1 MSKFRL
7 VLASI
12 LGVSMLWFG
21 GAPADAAADTAPP
34 TVVTFDF
41 TPKTVD
47 VSAGA
52 EQVTVTAQITDASGV
67 ETPRVRVTSDSTSQA
82 SAYADLT
89 LTAGDAKNG
98 IYAATVTV
106 PAGAAAGAWS
116 VTIDPLADVVGNV
129 SGAKSTHAKKLVVV
143 DDNADL
149 EPPALVDYSFSPST
163 VDVSSGPQQVVISA
177 RITDATG
184 TVPPRVI
191 VTSDR
196 STHAVGPLD
205 LVLTGGDA
213 RDGTYEATA
222 TILAGAAAG
231 AWTVT
236 LDPLADTLGNHELS
250 HHRHASSLTV
260 LDLHPDPDPPVLED
274 YTFTPTSVDVS
285 ASARQVDVTARITDA
300 TGAVAPTVYLDSD
313 TTNQVIGPITLTR
326 TSGDA
331 TSGTYAASAT
341 VPRTAAAGT
350 WAVVL
355 SPLADVLGNSEPS
368 QHTHWARL
376 TVLNEPVTAP
386 DPPTAVT
393 ALRSD
398 RSAQVSWTPG
408 NDHGSQVTSFTI
420 TASPGGA
427 TKQAT
432 SNQTSTLFTGLTNG
446 TAYTFTV
453 TATNANGTS
462 KPSLPSTAVTPAA
475 IPAPPTAVTAVRG
488 DKTAQVSWTP
498 GSNNGYPI
506 SGYTITTLPG
516 GVVKTVT
523 GTVTTT
529 SITGLTNGSQYTFTV
544 AATNAN
550 GTSLPSL
557 QSSAVT
563 PAGVPTAPTAVT
575 AVRGDK
581 NAQVTWTP
589 AADNGSPITGFTV
602 TASPGGATVSVS
614 AEKTSASLI
623 NLSNG
628 VPYTFTVRAIN
639 AVGTSSA
646 STPSPAVTPA
656 TLPSAPAGVIAKAG
670 DKSAIVTWTP
680 AVDNGAPITGYT
692 VTASPGGATVVLTG
706 TKTSTTLKDLINGL
720 SYTFTVTATNAVG
733 TSPSSPA
740 SAAVTPA
747 TVPTPPIG
755 VIAVRGDKSAQVTWT
770 PAADNGSPITA
781 YTITAIPGGAT
792 TTVAGTLTT
801 AKILGLVNGSTYT
814 FTVKAVNALGSSA
827 ASPPSPPVVPATVPG
842 TPTELTA
849 TRGPRSAALSWRA
862 PVDNGSPIT
871 GYTITAN
878 PGGLTATVAGTR
890 TRTTIKGLT
899 NGTSYTFTVSATNT
913 VGASPESVSS
923 LSVIP
928 AGRPLRVEEVTATVS
943 GRTVTIN
950 WVAPEDNGAT
960 IDTYIVNLDPGA
972 AFKTVLGTGLSAV
985 FERLNPGT
993 YKFSVVATNY
1003 LGAGKRS
1010 QKITVRVPKRP

>member
-7 VLASI
+7 VLASV
-12 LGVSMLWFG
+12 LGVSLLWTG
-21 GAPADAAADTAPP
+21 GTPAEAATDTAPP

-47 VSAGA
+47 VSAGDQ
-52 EQVTVTAQITDASGV
+52 QVTVTAQITDASGV
-67 ETPRVRVTSDSTSQA
+67 EAPRVRVTSDSTSQA
-82 SAYADLT
+82 SEYADLT

-116 VTIDPLADVVGNV
+116 VSIDPLADVLGNV
-129 SGAKSTHAKKLVVV
+129 SGAKSTHAKKLAVL

-149 EPPALVDYSFSPST
+149 NPPALVDYTFSPST
-163 VDVSSGPQQVVISA
+163 VDVSSGPQLVTISA

-184 TVPPRVI
+184 TVPPHVT

-196 STHAVGPLD
+196 STQSVGTLD

-222 TILAGAAAG
+222 TILAGATAG

-236 LDPLADTLGNHELS
+236 LDPLADTLGNRELS

-274 YTFTPTSVDVS
+274 YTFTPTTVDVGAGS
-285 ASARQVDVTARITDA
+285 QQVDVTAHISDA

-313 TTNQVIGPITLTR
+313 TTNQVVGPITLTR

-331 TSGTYAASAT
+331 KAGIYGASAT
-341 VPRTAAAGT
+341 VPVTAAAGT

-355 SPLADVLGNSEPS
+355 SPLVDLLGNREPS
-368 QHTHWARL
+368 EHTHWARL
-376 TVLNEPVTAP
+376 TVRNEPVSVP

-462 KPSLPSTAVTPAA
+462 KPSLASTAVTPAA
-475 IPAPPTAVTAVRG
+475 IPAPPTAVTATRG

-523 GTVTTT
+523 GTMTTT
-529 SITGLTNGSQYTFTV
+529 SIAGLTNGTPYTFTV

-557 QSSAVT
+557 QSTAVT
-563 PAGVPTAPTAVT
+563 PAGVPTAPTAVS

-581 NAQVTWTP
+581 FAQVTWTP
-589 AADNGSPITGFTV
+589 SADNGSAITGFTV
-602 TASPGGATVSVS
+602 TASPGGASMSVS
-614 AEKTSASLI
+614 AEKTSATLI

-628 VPYTFTVRAIN
+628 VPYTFTVKAIN
-639 AVGTSSA
+639 AVGTSTA

-656 TLPSAPAGVIAKAG
+656 TLPSAPAGVIAKGG

-692 VTASPGGATVVLTG
+692 ITASPGGATVVLTG

-740 SAAVTPA
+740 SAAITPA
-747 TVPTPPIG
+747 TVPSPPIG
-755 VIAVRGDKSAQVTWT
+755 LIATRGDKSAQVTWT
-770 PAADNGSPITA
+770 PSADNGSPITA
-781 YTITAIPGGAT
+781 YTITASPGGAT

-814 FTVKAVNALGSSA
+814 FTVKAINALGSSA
-827 ASPPSPPVVPATVPG
+827 ASPPSAAVVPATVPG
-842 TPTELTA
+842 TPTEVTA
-849 TRGPRSAALSWRA
+849 TRGPRSAAISWRA
-862 PVDNGSPIT
+862 PADNGSPIT
-871 GYTITAN
+871 GYTITIN
-878 PGGLTATVAGTR
+878 PGGTTATVAGTQ
-890 TRTTIKGLT
+890 TRTTIKGLA

-913 VGASPESVSS
+913 VGASPESLSS
-923 LSVIP
+923 QSVIP
-928 AGRPLRVEEVTATVS
+928 AGRPRRVETPTATVDK
-943 GRTVTIN
+943 RTVTIS
-950 WVAPEDNGAT
+950 WSAPEDNGAPLT
-960 IDTYIVNLDPGA
+960 SYIVNVDPGRA
-972 AFKTVLGTGLSAV
+972 YKTVLPTTLTATFVG
-985 FERLNPGT
+985 LNPGT
-993 YKFSVVATNY
+993 YRFSVVATNY
-1003 LGAGKRS
+1003 LGSGKKS
-1010 QKITVRVPKRP
+1010 PKITVRVRG